1 MTTLLV
7 DPTAK
12 PTGVPAAT
20 MVERPASLDGL
31 VLGLREFWA
40 GYPRYTAVLERLLR
54 ERYSLRGVERV
65 DGTHPRTGRVLER
78 WEQFGR
84 DVDVAVVGFGA
95 CGGCAPWAAMDAMEL
110 EARGVPTVVLVSHEL
125 ADVARRTSDA
135 KGYDLR
141 YVLLT
146 QYLDDLDDVDIEQL
160 AKATVDDIVDALI
173 RPASTRQ
180 TA

>member
-1 MTTLLV
+1 MRMTTMLV

-12 PTGVPAAT
+12 AASVPVAT
-20 MVERPASLDGL
+20 MVERPATLDGL

-40 GYPRYTAVLERLLR
+40 GYDRYTAVLERLVR
-54 ERYSLRGVERV
+54 ERFSLRDVERV
-65 DGTHPRTGRVLER
+65 DGTHPRTGSVLAR

-110 EARGVPTVVLVSHEL
+110 EARGVPTVVLVSPEL
-125 ADVARRTSDA
+125 EAVARRTSDA
-135 KGYDLR
+135 RGYPLR

-146 QYLDDLDDVDIEQL
+146 QYLDDLDEVGIEQL
-160 AKATVDDIVDALI
+160 AKGTVDEIVDSLI
-173 RPASTRQ
+173 RPLA
-180 TA
+180 

>member
-12 PTGVPAAT
+12 AAGVPAAT

-40 GYPRYTAVLERLLR
+40 GYGRYTAVLERLVR
-54 ERYSLRGVERV
+54 ERFPLRGVERV

-78 WEQFGR
+78 WERFGR
-84 DVDVAVVGFGA
+84 EVDVAVVGFGA

-125 ADVARRTSDA
+125 AGVALRTSEA
-135 KGYDLR
+135 KGYALR
-141 YVLLT
+141 YVLMT
-146 QYLDDLDDVDIEQL
+146 QYLDDLDEAGIEQL
-160 AKATVDDIVDALI
+160 AKDTVDSIVDALTL
-173 RPASTRQ
+173 PLS
-180 TA
+180 